1 MPFVSTNA
9 GVADIIK
16 DAYNGFLFNT
26 SDIEK
31 IISQCE
37 FLQEHR
43 MALSNMQNEAY
54 ESVSNLHW
62 EDYDEALKKSLFQII
77 N

>member
-1 MPFVSTNA
+1 
-9 GVADIIK
+9 
-16 DAYNGFLFNT
+16 
-26 SDIEK
+26 
-31 IISQCE
+31 
-37 FLQEHR
+37 